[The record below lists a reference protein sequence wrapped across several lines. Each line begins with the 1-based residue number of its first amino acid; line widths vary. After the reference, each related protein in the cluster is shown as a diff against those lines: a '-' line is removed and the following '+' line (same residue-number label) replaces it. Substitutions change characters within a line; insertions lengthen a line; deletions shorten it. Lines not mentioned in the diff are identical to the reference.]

1 MTARFPL
8 FILQAPKLRAKTP
21 QTLKQL
27 KNNLKQMC
35 TGVRAE
41 QSRLGL
47 IHSVAR
53 VFLGLDLSLGKRG
66 SFLYQTHPG
75 FW

>member
-1 MTARFPL
+1 
-8 FILQAPKLRAKTP
+8 
-21 QTLKQL
+21 
-27 KNNLKQMC
+27 MC
-35 TGVRAE
+35 TGVHVE